1 MKTMK
6 WNLYSMALLAG
17 LSFFTACSDDDN
29 NGNGDDKGDVT
40 VLKNMTISSELV
52 SKQNIYTNANFVAGE
67 NNKVDAGLKYAS
79 FDAVKAECDWMK
91 GNWVR

>member
-29 NGNGDDKGDVT
+29 NGVVDHLFFRRPDNLFQLALHIAEVAADSCGDTLLRTGFAF
-40 VLKNMTISSELV
+40 VL
-52 SKQNIYTNANFVAGE
+52 F
-67 NNKVDAGLKYAS
+67 
-79 FDAVKAECDWMK
+79 
-91 GNWVR
+91 

>member
-1 MKTMK
+1 
-6 WNLYSMALLAG
+6 
-17 LSFFTACSDDDN
+17 
-29 NGNGDDKGDVT
+29 
-40 VLKNMTISSELV
+40 MTISSELV